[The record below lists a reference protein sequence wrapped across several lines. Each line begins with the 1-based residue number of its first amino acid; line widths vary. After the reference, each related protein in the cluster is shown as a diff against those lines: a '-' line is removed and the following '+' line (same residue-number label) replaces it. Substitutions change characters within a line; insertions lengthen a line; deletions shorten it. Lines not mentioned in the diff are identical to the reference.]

1 MAVDCIRLLRDYP
14 CRFSFGAK
22 EPQNT
27 EEEPEKNE
35 TTETIETTTNDAVL
49 DEASYDIL
57 DIGAGTKFGLGASAV
72 CLGSSAMSVN
82 THNKIQ
88 RCLRNFFEQVS
99 KFIK

>member
-1 MAVDCIRLLRDYP
+1 MTVDCIRLLRDYP

-22 EPQNT
+22 EPTNT
-27 EEEPEKNE
+27 DEEPE
-35 TTETIETTTNDAVL
+35 TTETSAKEAIT
-49 DEASYDIL
+49 DEASNDIL

-99 KFIK
+99 KFIKI

>member
-22 EPQNT
+22 EPTNT
-27 EEEPEKNE
+27 EEEPE
-35 TTETIETTTNDAVL
+35 TTEITTQETIT
-49 DEASYDIL
+49 DESSNDIL
-57 DIGAGTKFGLGASAV
+57 DIGTGTKFGLGASAV

-99 KFIK
+99 KFVKI

>member
-22 EPQNT
+22 EPKNT
-27 EEEPEKNE
+27 EDELD
-35 TTETIETTTNDAVL
+35 TTETAAKETIT
-49 DEASYDIL
+49 DETSNDIL

-82 THNKIQ
+82 THQKIQ

-99 KFIK
+99 KFIKI